1 MTIEK
6 THHAQNP
13 VNVVILNYVAELDQA
28 SYQALFDKFADLQT
42 SEVKAHAR
50 FSKKM
55 EYLCFTRQLSSTG
68 RGHDR
73 VFSLGP
79 EAGKAGHSRGF
90 ASNYAAHVARVRS
103 QAAAKAAAA
112 ADAEL
117 VARAI
122 ERQASQVDHR
132 RPATANS
139 INVMHPDYPTYQ
151 QPRHPALRPGA
162 LDYQRVASR
171 GNRC

>member
-13 VNVVILNYVAELDQA
+13 VNVALLNYVAELDQA
-28 SYQALFDKFADLQT
+28 SYQVLFDKFADLQT

-55 EYLCFTRQLSSTG
+55 EYLCFTQRLCSTG

-79 EAGKAGHSRGF
+79 EAGKAGHSRGY
-90 ASNYAAHVARVRS
+90 AGQYAAHVARVRS
-103 QAAAKAAAA
+103 KAAAVAQVAPA
-112 ADAEL
+112 AALDTPPQRTPPNTYD
-117 VARAI
+117 VMRAP
-122 ERQASQVDHR
+122 VFV
-132 RPATANS
+132 P
-139 INVMHPDYPTYQ
+139 
-151 QPRHPALRPGA
+151 PRTSAALRPGS
-162 LDYQRVASR
+162 LDYRRVASH
-171 GNRC
+171 GVRC

>member
-1 MTIEK
+1 MTIEQ

-13 VNVVILNYVAELDQA
+13 VNVAILNYVAEVDQA
-28 SYQALFDKFADLQT
+28 SYQVLFDKFADLQT

-55 EYLCFTRQLSSTG
+55 EYLCFTQQLCSRG

-73 VFSLGP
+73 VFGIGP
-79 EAGKAGHSRGF
+79 EAGKTGRSGRPAGQ
-90 ASNYAAHVARVRS
+90 YAAHVARVRS

-117 VARAI
+117 VSRAI
-122 ERQASQVDHR
+122 ERQASQVDHQ
-132 RPATANS
+132 RPATAPS
-139 INVMHPDYPTYQ
+139 INVTAASYPLYKA
-151 QPRHPALRPGA
+151 PPSPAVRPGA
-162 LDYQRVASR
+162 LNYQSVASR